1 MTSALHPAPL
11 DLDGGNPRPVLQ
23 AAADAART
31 GRAAALAVVLQT
43 EGSSYSRAGTC
54 ALFEPGRQVGWL
66 SGGCLEPELARQA
79 ANAVD
84 AGRIAWMEIDNRD
97 DAALFSGNATGC
109 RGRQWLALLPLPQL
123 GGIEQL
129 LDTWLQGPH
138 TLHLALQADGRLDA
152 RCAGF
157 TFTRTVPPA
166 ALQPLDGS
174 HRWRLQWHRSPV
186 VHVHG
191 AGPEAAL
198 LLPLLDQLGWCA
210 HVEEPRPR
218 WREHLPL
225 AAGSYCSSA
234 ATGVADAALVMHHN
248 FELDR
253 EALERL
259 AGSRVPF
266 IGLLGPRRRKD
277 DLFSVL
283 DSHTRSAL
291 EPRLRSPI
299 GLPLGGRGP
308 EAIALSI
315 AAQLQ
320 AWRHG
325 TRLATP

>member
-1 MTSALHPAPL
+1 MNNALHPAPL
-11 DLDGGNPRPVLQ
+11 DLDGGNPRPVLL
-23 AAADAART
+23 AAADAARA
-31 GRAAALAVVLQT
+31 GRPAALAVVLQT

-84 AGRIAWMEIDNRD
+84 AGRIAWMEIDSRD

-123 GGIEQL
+123 GGIELL
-129 LDTWLQGPH
+129 LDAWLQGPH
-138 TLHLALQADGRLDA
+138 TLYLALQADGRLDA
-152 RCAGF
+152 HCGAF
-157 TFTRTVPPA
+157 TFSRTVPAA
-166 ALQPLDGS
+166 ALQSSDGS
-174 HRWRLQWHRSPV
+174 HRWRLRWHRSPV
-186 VHVHG
+186 VHMHG

-198 LLPLLDQLGWCA
+198 LLLLLDRLGWCA
-210 HVEEPRPR
+210 HVEEARPR
-218 WREHLPL
+218 WREHLSL
-225 AAGSYCSSA
+225 AGGWYSSSA
-234 ATGVADAALVMHHN
+234 AADVADAALVMHHN

-253 EALERL
+253 DALQRL
-259 AGSRVPF
+259 ADSRVPF

-283 DSHTRSAL
+283 DTRTRLAL

-308 EAIALSI
+308 EAIALSV

-325 TRLATP
+325 TPLAAP

>member
-1 MTSALHPAPL
+1 MNNALHPAPL
-11 DLDGGNPRPVLQ
+11 DLDGGNPRPVLL
-23 AAADAART
+23 AAADAARA
-31 GRAAALAVVLQT
+31 GRPAALAVVLQT

-84 AGRIAWMEIDNRD
+84 AGRIAWMEIDSRD

-123 GGIEQL
+123 GGIELL
-129 LDTWLQGPH
+129 LDAWLQGPH
-138 TLHLALQADGRLDA
+138 TLYLALQADGRLDA
-152 RCAGF
+152 HCGAF
-157 TFTRTVPPA
+157 TFSRTVPAA
-166 ALQPLDGS
+166 ALQSSDGS

-186 VHVHG
+186 AHMHG

-198 LLPLLDQLGWCA
+198 LLLLLDRLGWCA

-218 WREHLPL
+218 WREHLSL
-225 AAGSYCSSA
+225 AGGSYSSSA
-234 ATGVADAALVMHHN
+234 AADVADAALVMHHN

-253 EALERL
+253 DALQRL
-259 AGSRVPF
+259 ADSRVPF

-283 DSHTRSAL
+283 DTRTRLAL

-308 EAIALSI
+308 EAIALSV

-325 TRLATP
+325 TPLAAP

>member
-1 MTSALHPAPL
+1 MNNALHPAPL
-11 DLDGGNPRPVLQ
+11 DLDGGNPRPVLL
-23 AAADAART
+23 AAADAARA
-31 GRAAALAVVLQT
+31 GRPAALAVVLQT
-43 EGSSYSRAGTC
+43 EGSNYSRAGTC

-84 AGRIAWMEIDNRD
+84 AGRIAWMEIDSRD

-123 GGIEQL
+123 GGIELL
-129 LDTWLQGPH
+129 LDAWLQGPH
-138 TLHLALQADGRLDA
+138 TLYLALQADGRLDA
-152 RCAGF
+152 HCGAF
-157 TFTRTVPPA
+157 TFSRTVPA
-166 ALQPLDGS
+166 AGLQSSDGS

-186 VHVHG
+186 VHMHG

-198 LLPLLDQLGWCA
+198 LLPLLDRLGWCA

-218 WREHLPL
+218 WREHLSL
-225 AAGSYCSSA
+225 AGGSYSSSA
-234 ATGVADAALVMHHN
+234 AADVADAALVMHHN

-253 EALERL
+253 DALQRL
-259 AGSRVPF
+259 ADSRVPF

-283 DSHTRSAL
+283 DTRTRLAL

-308 EAIALSI
+308 EAIALSV

-325 TRLATP
+325 TPLAAP

>member
-1 MTSALHPAPL
+1 MNNALHPAPL

-23 AAADAART
+23 AAADAARA
-31 GRAAALAVVLQT
+31 GRPAALAVVLQT

-84 AGRIAWMEIDNRD
+84 AGRIAWMEIDSRD

-123 GGIEQL
+123 GGIELL
-129 LDTWLQGPH
+129 LDAWLQGPH
-138 TLHLALQADGRLDA
+138 TLYLALQADGRLDA
-152 RCAGF
+152 HCGGF
-157 TFTRTVPPA
+157 TFSRTVPAA
-166 ALQPLDGS
+166 ALQSSDGS

-186 VHVHG
+186 VHMHG

-198 LLPLLDQLGWCA
+198 LLPLLDRLGWCA

-218 WREHLPL
+218 WREHLSL
-225 AAGSYCSSA
+225 AGGSYSSSA
-234 ATGVADAALVMHHN
+234 AADVADAALVMHHN

-253 EALERL
+253 DALQRL
-259 AGSRVPF
+259 ADSRVPF

-283 DSHTRSAL
+283 DTPTRLAL

-308 EAIALSI
+308 EAIALSV

-325 TRLATP
+325 TPLAAP